1 MHRTRF
7 FGGRE
12 GWRHRRAGGPAH
24 DGGRHHAEELL
35 REVAYVLRL
44 ARSVKEEITAGLRRP
59 EREGRGGRP

>member
-12 GWRHRRAGGPAH
+12 GWGHRRAGRRAH
-24 DGGRHHAEELL
+24 DGGRPHAEEFL
-35 REVAYVLRL
+35 REVAYVLQL
-44 ARSVKEEITAGLRRP
+44 ARSVKEAITAGPGRP